1 MWDLRNEAFIPFR
14 RNSGAIEWGRP
25 ALLTDQ
31 IDSNPIVAVAAPRAD
46 FNGALQEFLVGLLS
60 IAFAIEDHMAWR
72 ALWIAPPT
80 RPVLQERFDALPA
93 AFYLDGNGPRFMQ
106 DLSVTDF
113 TDAEPIPI
121 EQMLI
126 DAPGDQTAK
135 LNKDLFVKRA
145 RVERLGRPAA
155 AMALLTLQTYAPS
168 GGQGHRT
175 SLRGGGPLTTLID
188 PRTGS
193 DDPESTVEPLWK
205 KLWANVAT
213 RAEWAN
219 SPGKKSHAPN
229 DVFPWMGPTRTSN
242 GAGGATTPEDA
253 HPAQAYFGLPR
264 RIRLDFSGPG
274 RCDLTGMHDEETVT
288 VFRMKNYGVQYS
300 GWKHPLSPYYRTKE
314 TEPWL
319 PVHGQPG
326 GLSWRDWID
335 LTMISPHGATREPA
349 QAVSRFIQERAPE
362 VHMSEV
368 RLHAFGYDMDNM
380 KARGWIE
387 SQRPVFVVDDPTRS
401 RVLVDTARRLTEGT
415 DIAARELL
423 SAGKNALFNRPEDA
437 RGDFSQ
443 YRSQVWDGTE
453 SAFFASIRQLAS
465 ESGSAADVERVA
477 RDFLRHLETVTLSA
491 FDRWC
496 PMKGIASE
504 RISRLVRSR
513 FTLVNAFRGKS
524 KTGEKLFTALGLA
537 VAQGA
542 PAAAAKTK
550 RSRKGA
556 SST

>member
-1 MWDLRNEAFIPFR
+1 MWDLRRERWIPFQR
-14 RNSGAIEWGRP
+14 MSGSIEWGAP
-25 ALLTDQ
+25 SLLTDG
-31 IDSNPIVAVAAPRAD
+31 IHSDPIVSIAAPRPD
-46 FNGALQEFLVGLLS
+46 FTRALEEFMVGLLS
-60 IAFAIEDHMAWR
+60 VALSVEHEDAWR
-72 ALWIAPPT
+72 ELWLAPPSSSAM
-80 RPVLQERFDALPA
+80 QERLEALPA
-93 AFYLDGNGPRFMQ
+93 AFCLDGDGPRFMQ
-106 DLSVTDF
+106 DFSASDF
-113 TDAEPIPI
+113 ADAEPIPI

-175 SLRGGGPLTTLID
+175 SLRGGGPLTTLVD
-188 PRTGS
+188 PRVIAEGA
-193 DDPESTVEPLWK
+193 DAAVEPLWK
-205 KLWANVAT
+205 KLWANVSTQAIWDAQPRKQPT
-213 RAEWAN
+213 AA
-219 SPGKKSHAPN
+219 S
-229 DVFPWMGPTRTSN
+229 DVFPWLGPTRVSN
-242 GAGGATTPEDA
+242 AAGGVTTPQDA

-274 RCDLTGMHDEETVT
+274 RCDLTGMEDTETVSA
-288 VFRMKNYGVQYS
+288 FRMKNYGVQYS

-319 PVHGQPG
+319 PVHGQPS
-326 GLSWRDWID
+326 GLSWRDWIG
-335 LTMISPHGATREPA
+335 LTMMLPHGGTREPA
-349 QAVSRFIQERAPE
+349 QVVSRFVQERAPE

-380 KARGWIE
+380 KARRWID
-387 SQRPVFVVDDPTRS
+387 SQRAVFVAGSATQKRI
-401 RVLVDTARRLTEGT
+401 LVDTATRLSEAT

-423 SAGKNALFNRPEDA
+423 SAGKSALFNRPEDA

-453 SAFFASIRQLAS
+453 SAFFAAMRHLAS
-465 ESGSAADVERVA
+465 QQGSAADVEAVA
-477 RDFLRHLETVTLSA
+477 RAFLAPLETVSLSA

-496 PMKGIASE
+496 PMKGVASE
-504 RISRLVRSR
+504 RTSRLVRAR

-524 KTGEKLFTALGLA
+524 KAGEKLYTALGLA
-537 VAQGA
+537 LPQTTSGA
-542 PAAAAKTK
+542 AGKK
-550 RSRKGA
+550 QRSSKGA
-556 SST
+556 SK